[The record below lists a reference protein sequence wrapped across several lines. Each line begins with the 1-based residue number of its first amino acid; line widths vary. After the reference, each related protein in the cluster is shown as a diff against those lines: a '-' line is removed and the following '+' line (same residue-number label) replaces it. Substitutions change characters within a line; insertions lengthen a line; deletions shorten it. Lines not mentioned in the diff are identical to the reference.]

1 MAAQSSPSR
10 PRTARRRKHF
20 TLAEAN
26 RSLPLVSRIVRD
38 IVQHHRGAVEAH
50 VRMESAT
57 TGKQIKECRDAME
70 SSLERMGEY
79 VDELTKLGV
88 DLKDPETG
96 LVDFTGMHQGREV
109 SLCWRLG
116 EGKVEHWHELNA
128 GFAKRQPASLLEE
141 GGL

>member
-38 IVQHHRGAVEAH
+38 IVQHHQLAVQTQ
-50 VRMESAT
+50 VRLESAT
-57 TGKQIKECRDAME
+57 TPKQLAECRAAME
-70 SSLERMGEY
+70 SALEHMQEY
-79 VDELTKLGV
+79 VDELAALGV

-96 LVDFTGMHQGREV
+96 LVDFPGRHQSRDV
-109 SLCWRLG
+109 LLCWRLG
-116 EGKVEHWHELNA
+116 EERVDHWHELHT
-128 GFAKRQPASLLEE
+128 GFSGRQPVSLLEE
-141 GGL
+141 GL